1 MHLLANILVTPD
13 GTELRSYNRH
23 DYKTHVDANGKEY
36 MIDGGLSYIRCSANG
51 DEKFITITT
60 DDPFDVQREFFVW
73 GTYGKEGK
81 DPLKY
86 VALKDLEV
94 DHINA
99 IVETQHQ
106 IPSYIRALFETELEY
121 RSKN

>member
-1 MHLLANILVTPD
+1 MQLLSNILVTPD
-13 GTELRSYNRH
+13 GTELRSYNQH

-36 MIDGGLSYIRCSANG
+36 MIDGGLAYIRCSANG

-99 IVETQHQ
+99 IIKTQHQ